1 MTCHKYY
8 DCKYCTATIERDWRP
23 EITFFFLQ
31 NDQNYKGASKKPSS
45 VTGLSDRS
53 VRCKIK
59 LVIWRYAVSEVLNK
73 YKEEKFNLTEKCA
86 LSPF

>member
-1 MTCHKYY
+1 MTVSIALRQSSVIDVQKSL
-8 DCKYCTATIERDWRP
+8 
-23 EITFFFLQ
+23 FFLQ

-45 VTGLSDRS
+45 VTGLSDRT

-73 YKEEKFNLTEKCA
+73 FKEEKFNLTENCA